1 MPKRSLLFLGL
12 YLVLH
17 PIHAQSILE
26 QTITLD
32 QATYTIESLLAEISK
47 KGNVVFSYGNNIPYT
62 KVIAVRKSTQTIK
75 AHLDDVFSSA
85 GIEYLVQ
92 KNRILLRAQEKVPS
106 GIHGSITIS
115 GHIRDAVS
123 GETLIGASVLLDEL
137 HAGTFSNAYGFY
149 SLSVPAGTYTLK
161 ISFVGYS
168 GLEQQISLEQ
178 NQKLDFTLTPVSQ
191 QLSEVTVTATESD
204 MNVTSTEMGSHNI
217 NMATVREMPSLAG
230 EVDVLRAV
238 QLLPGVKTASE
249 ASSSLFVRGGNLDQN
264 LVLLDEAPVYNPSHL
279 FGIFSVFNADAI
291 KDIQFYKSGFPSFY
305 GGRLS
310 SVLDVRLKDGNTR
323 SLGVSGGVGTVSS
336 RLTVEGPL
344 AKDRSSFIVSGRY
357 TYSDLITRT
366 VKYLREN
373 DMRLYFYDLSAK
385 VNHTFNDKNKI
396 FLSGYLGADANAFG
410 ATNIQWSNATATA
423 RWNHVFH
430 EKLFSNFTLLY
441 SKYDSDIGAMSI
453 LQKISDYARWKSS
466 IRDIT
471 FKGDLTW
478 YAGQHDVI
486 RYGLQS
492 THHQINSG
500 TAAGKLLADGPVKV
514 PVSNAL
520 EHAVYVSHEHQ
531 LSDRIALEYG
541 LRYSLF
547 QNIGKG
553 TSYTYDDNH
562 VVTDTLNVKS
572 GEIFHTSG
580 GLEPRVS
587 ARFMLNRASSLKIA
601 YNRTRQYLQLLS
613 NSSVGL
619 NAFDIWLPS
628 GPNVKPQSADQIS
641 FGYFRNLQEN
651 KYETSA
657 EVYYKWMH
665 HQIDFTDHA
674 RLLFNSQLES
684 ELRTGKGWSYGAEF
698 FLKKNSGMLTGW
710 LSYTYAIAR
719 KDIPA
724 ISNKPYPTHFDQ
736 PHNVTLVT
744 HQKISRSWSLS
755 ANWTYATGRP
765 ITLAVESFNY
775 GDMTVPVYAEKNHFR
790 MRDYHRLDLAA
801 TYSKTRPDR
810 KYSGSWTFSL
820 YNAYFRKNDTAIVM
834 LPRHGWDPNPQQAD
848 DNKVVAQRI
857 TLFPFFPSITYNFKF

>member
-12 YLVLH
+12 YLVLQN
-17 PIHAQSILE
+17 IHAQSFLE
-26 QTITLD
+26 QTVTLD
-32 QATYTIESLLAEISK
+32 QKTYTIETMLAEISK
-47 KGNVVFSYGNNIPYT
+47 KGNVVFSYGNNIPYA
-62 KVIAVRKSTQTIK
+62 KVVAIREPTQTIK
-75 AHLDDVFSSA
+75 AHLDDIFSGL
-85 GIEYLVQ
+85 GIAYLVQ
-92 KNRILLRAQEKVPS
+92 KNRILLRARENGIS
-106 GIHGSITIS
+106 GLNGSITIS

-149 SLSVPAGTYTLK
+149 SLSVPGGTYTLK
-161 ISFVGYS
+161 ISFIGYAN
-168 GLEQQISLEQ
+168 LEQQVTLEE
-178 NQKLDFTLTPVSQ
+178 NQKLDLTLSPVSQ
-191 QLSEVTVTATESD
+191 TLSAVTVTATESD
-204 MNVTSTEMGSHNI
+204 LNVTSTEMGSHNI
-217 NMATVREMPSLAG
+217 NMTSVREMPSLAG

-249 ASSSLFVRGGNLDQN
+249 ASSSMFVRGGNLDQN

-279 FGIFSVFNADAI
+279 FGVFSVFNADAV
-291 KDIQFYKSGFPSFY
+291 KDIQFYKSGFSSVY

-323 SLGVSGGVGTVSS
+323 AFGVSGGVGTVSS

-357 TYSDLITRT
+357 TYSDLLTRT
-366 VKYLREN
+366 VKYFREN

-385 VNHTFNDKNKI
+385 ANYTLNAKNKI

-410 ATNIQWSNATATA
+410 ATNIRWSNATATA

-430 EKLFSNFTLLY
+430 EKLFSNFTLLT
-441 SKYDSDIGAMSI
+441 SKYDSDIGAMSL
-453 LQKISDYARWKSS
+453 LQKTSDYARWKSS

-478 YAGQHDVI
+478 YAGQHDIV

-500 TAAGKLLADGPVKV
+500 TAAGELLPDGPVKV

-520 EHAVYVSHEHQ
+520 EHAVYISHEHQ
-531 LSDRIALEYG
+531 VNDRLSLEYG

-553 TSYTYDDNH
+553 TKYTYDNNLN
-562 VVTDTLNVKS
+562 VTDTTIVKPD
-572 GEIFHTSG
+572 EIFHTSG
-580 GLEPRVS
+580 GLEPRIS
-587 ARFMLNRASSLKIA
+587 ARFMLNGTSSLKMA

-619 NAFDIWLPS
+619 SAFDIWLPS

-641 FGYFRNLQEN
+641 LGYFRNFQEN
-651 KYETSA
+651 KYEASA
-657 EVYYKWMH
+657 EVYYKWMYN
-665 HQIDFTDHA
+665 QTDFTDHA
-674 RLLFNSQLES
+674 RLLFNPQIEK
-684 ELRTGKGWSYGAEF
+684 ELRTGKGWSYGAEL
-698 FLKKNSGMLTGW
+698 FLKKNTGTVTGW

-724 ISNKPYPTHFDQ
+724 ISDKPYPTHFDQ

-744 HQKISRSWSLS
+744 HQKISPRWSLS

-765 ITLAVESFNY
+765 ITLAVESFSY
-775 GDMTVPVYAEKNHFR
+775 GDMTVPVYTEKNHFR

-801 TYSKTRPDR
+801 TYSKTKPGR
-810 KYSGSWTFSL
+810 KYAGSWTFSL
-820 YNAYFRKNDTAIVM
+820 YNAYFRRNDTAIVM

-857 TLFPFFPSITYNFKF
+857 TLFPFFPSVTYNFKF